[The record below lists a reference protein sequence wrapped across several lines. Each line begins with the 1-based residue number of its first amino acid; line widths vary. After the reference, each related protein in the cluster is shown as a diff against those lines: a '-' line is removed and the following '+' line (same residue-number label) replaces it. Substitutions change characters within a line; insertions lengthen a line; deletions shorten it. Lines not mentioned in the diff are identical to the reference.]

1 MKHEEHLEIEVTKK
15 VRELE
20 NTKDEMNFSE
30 FENILTEESNLD
42 NLETSDVLLD
52 HSYHLSS
59 LEVDKQASF
68 FALLLC
74 FYLKSILKVKTLEH
88 QMFLNCYEI
97 IKHQVLYFQSYFNT

>member
-1 MKHEEHLEIEVTKK
+1 MKRHIILKHEERLEIERTNG

-20 NTKDEMNFSE
+20 NAKDKINFSE
-30 FENILTEESNLD
+30 FENILTEESTNLD

-88 QMFLNCYEI
+88 QMLFEFL
-97 IKHQVLYFQSYFNT
+97 

>member
-1 MKHEEHLEIEVTKK
+1 MKRHIILKHEERLEIEGTNG

-20 NTKDEMNFSE
+20 NAKDEINFSE
-30 FENILTEESNLD
+30 LENILTEESNLD

-68 FALLLC
+68 FI
-74 FYLKSILKVKTLEH
+74 IL
-88 QMFLNCYEI
+88 
-97 IKHQVLYFQSYFNT
+97 